1 MVTTRSHLLVALTT
15 VVVGIGFMSPAFAHG
30 KPAPAPNRVDKRQD
44 NQRARIQH
52 GKATGEITR
61 GEAKRIEREQRSIK
75 RTEKRAKADGVVTK
89 REARKIERKQNKS
102 SRHIKNAKHNNK
114 KQPRA
119 RR

>member
-75 RTEKRAKADGVVTK
+75 RDNPRYGQPSAEQPSEGGNPGLH
-89 REARKIERKQNKS
+89 RE
-102 SRHIKNAKHNNK
+102 
-114 KQPRA
+114 P
-119 RR
+119 